1 MQAFLRV
8 VFVVFLAGGAF
19 AQQPVRLSWQEFEK
33 DPRRVQ
39 SLRNAIATMKAR
51 NSADPS
57 TAEYRLSW
65 EYWANMHGYF
75 GPEAK
80 SGRVAQYREDQ
91 KLTDPSEDAAFA
103 GVVDTTPPNDT
114 ARKVWDQCEHA
125 SDWFLPWHRLFL
137 FYFEQIL
144 QDAANDPT
152 LRLPYWDYTDSAQLA
167 MPEAYRSPTYVNVRG
182 EVVANP
188 LYEPRREAVWEGGG
202 TGLAEVETNVDQTFD
217 IDHLLIVDDEPGFT
231 GTLERAPHATV
242 HCALKECFRTVMGS
256 VPYSAN
262 DPVFWVHH
270 CNIDRLWQCWQ
281 SISGHEDP
289 AGTWRDKTYTLVD
302 REGNLVTKQVS
313 SLYDGSLI
321 DYVYERPSNCART
334 AAPVADKSAETTTS
348 RTARAALKKP
358 VRIGGSGGFTIANA
372 RTSARIT
379 LPATAS
385 LAHPRQFALRANAA
399 LPVAADLLLRGVHF
413 QRHPGTSIRVFLEH
427 PTDSAR
433 RTHVGTLSFFSAPH
447 HGHGNDDWRFD
458 ATLALR
464 ALRLE
469 GTGTFDV
476 KVAFEA
482 TTDFDPAAAGL
493 TIDAIELRV
502 RRDL

>member
-1 MQAFLRV
+1 MRNVLRVAFL
-8 VFVVFLAGGAF
+8 FFLATAAL
-19 AQQPVRLSWQEFEK
+19 AQSPVRLSWQEFEK

-80 SGRVAQYREDQ
+80 SHTVAQYRLDQ
-91 KLTDPSEDAAFA
+91 KLDGPEHDAAFA
-103 GVVDTTPPNDT
+103 GVIDVAPPNDI
-114 ARKVWDQCEHA
+114 ARKVWDQCEHG
-125 SDWFLPWHRLFL
+125 SDWFLPWHRLYL

-144 QDAANDPT
+144 QDAANDPA
-152 LRLPYWDYTDSAQLA
+152 LRLPYWDYTDPGQLA
-167 MPEAYRSPTYVNVRG
+167 MPEAFRSPTYVNAQG
-182 EVVANP
+182 ETVANP
-188 LYEPRREAVWEGGG
+188 LYESRREAEWESGG
-202 TGLAEVETNVDQTFD
+202 TKLTEVQTNVDQVLD
-217 IDHLLIVDDEPGFT
+217 IDHLLTVDDDPGFT
-231 GTLERAPHATV
+231 GQLERTPHAAV
-242 HCALKECFRTVMGS
+242 HCGVKQCFATVMGS

-289 AGTWRDKTYTLVD
+289 AGAWRDKTYTLID
-302 REGNLVTKQVS
+302 REGNLVTKKVS
-313 SLYDGSLI
+313 SLYDGSLV
-321 DYVYERPSNCART
+321 DYVYERPSNCAQT
-334 AAPVADKSAETTTS
+334 AAPVADQAAETATS
-348 RTARAALKKP
+348 RSARAALKKP
-358 VRIGGSGGFTIANA
+358 VNIGRSGTLAIA
-372 RTSARIT
+372 RTQTSARMT

-385 LAHPRQFALRANAA
+385 LAHPRQFALRASAA
-399 LPVAADLLLRGVHF
+399 LPVATDLLVRGVHF
-413 QRHPGTSIRVFLEH
+413 QRHPGTTIDVFLEH
-427 PTDSAR
+427 PEDSTR
-433 RTHVGTLSFFSAPH
+433 RTHVGTLAFFSAPH
-447 HGHGNDDWRFD
+447 HGHGDDTWRFD
-458 ATLALR
+458 ATRALR

-482 TTDFDPAAAGL
+482 ATAFDAAAAGL
-493 TIDAIELRV
+493 TINAIELRV
-502 RRDL
+502 RRDR